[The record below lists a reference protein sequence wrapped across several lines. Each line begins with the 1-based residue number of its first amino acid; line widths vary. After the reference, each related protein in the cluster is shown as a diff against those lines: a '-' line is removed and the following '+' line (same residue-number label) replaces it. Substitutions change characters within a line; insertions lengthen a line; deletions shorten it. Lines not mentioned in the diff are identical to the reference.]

1 MRWRLRVYG
10 KVQGVFFRQSTL
22 AKAWELGL
30 QGFVKNMPD
39 GSVLIEA
46 QGPESALEKLYRWA
60 QHGPPAARVTHV
72 QVDKNLPPCNE
83 SSFQIVY

>member
-10 KVQGVFFRQSTL
+10 KVQGVFFRQATL
-22 AKAWELGL
+22 AKAQELGL
-30 QGFVKNMPD
+30 RGFVRNMSD

-46 QGPESALEKLYRWA
+46 QGAQDALEALFQWA
-60 QHGPPAARVTHV
+60 HHGPPAARVTRVHV
-72 QVDKNLPPCNE
+72 EKKLPPGNE